1 MYELILL
8 FSIIYL
14 LIGFYRA
21 LMHIKYAIGSAG
33 VLSTILAI
41 TIFWP
46 FINTYS
52 EKKLSFTKEE
62 EAAMLLQK
70 VIFEFQEAAKLRNEE
85 LPQYVLEN
93 ILLKFMKVYEIQG
106 KDFCKS
112 HLSYEIDK
120 YIREGLREDY
130 KIKR

>member
-1 MYELILL
+1 
-8 FSIIYL
+8 
-14 LIGFYRA
+14 
-21 LMHIKYAIGSAG
+21 
-33 VLSTILAI
+33 
-41 TIFWP
+41 
-46 FINTYS
+46 
-52 EKKLSFTKEE
+52 
-62 EAAMLLQK
+62 MLLQK